1 MVNVFIRHLF
11 SISALHPGKALRIL
25 KTHQF
30 QMIHFQEAP
39 PARKREDEELGSC
52 LQSPPSGGLV
62 VRVQDVMKKK
72 VETVT
77 TETPAEEAWNR
88 MRMRRIHHLVV
99 TRGAE
104 VVGVLS
110 DRDMGGPGNPGYR
123 EGRSAGDLMT
133 PSVVIAKK
141 DTTLRE
147 AANLMRGRT
156 IGSLPVIDDKKLVG
170 IVTTTDLLTLIGK
183 GSERPVAKSK
193 RWIMKGRGARRK
205 SGPPR

>member
-1 MVNVFIRHLF
+1 
-11 SISALHPGKALRIL
+11 
-25 KTHQF
+25 
-30 QMIHFQEAP
+30 
-39 PARKREDEELGSC
+39 
-52 LQSPPSGGLV
+52 
-62 VRVQDVMKKK
+62 MKKK

-77 TETPAEEAWNR
+77 SETSAEEAWNR

-99 TRGAE
+99 TQGSK
-104 VVGVLS
+104 VIGVLS
-110 DRDMGGPGNPGYR
+110 DRDMGGLGDPGYQ
-123 EGRSAGDLMT
+123 EGRSVGDLMT
-133 PSVVIAKK
+133 PSVVIARK

-147 AANLMRGRT
+147 AANLLRGRT
-156 IGSLPVIDDKKLVG
+156 IGSLPVVENGKLVG